1 MNYTSAAVGGIMLI
15 ALITWFTTGNKQ
27 FKGPESGG
35 VWMDGDDGVAHAV
48 VSQEILQGE
57 VHPKE

>member
-1 MNYTSAAVGGIMLI
+1 MLI

-35 VWMDGDDGVAHAV
+35 VWMDENDGVAHAV

-57 VHPKE
+57 VRPKE

>member
-1 MNYTSAAVGGIMLI
+1 MLI